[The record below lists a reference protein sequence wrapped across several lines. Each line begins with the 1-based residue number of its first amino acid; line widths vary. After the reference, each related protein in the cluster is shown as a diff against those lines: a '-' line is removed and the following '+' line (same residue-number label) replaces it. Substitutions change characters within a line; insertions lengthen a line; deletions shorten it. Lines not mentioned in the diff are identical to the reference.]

1 MKKSNLIY
9 GLIYIILAGIFL
21 YVAITFDNN
30 KMSGIF
36 YGMTGALGGNGI
48 FIIIRYFYW
57 RKNKEKYQEKL
68 EIKGIEQNDELKQK
82 LRDKAGKYT
91 YRIGMFIIALSIMVY
106 SVLGVLNIMDT
117 EHIVIYLGVYL
128 LSQVFIGVIV
138 FNHLLKKY
146 D

>member
-1 MKKSNLIY
+1 
-9 GLIYIILAGIFL
+9 
-21 YVAITFDNN
+21 
-30 KMSGIF
+30 
-36 YGMTGALGGNGI
+36 
-48 FIIIRYFYW
+48 
-57 RKNKEKYQEKL
+57 
-68 EIKGIEQNDELKQK
+68 
-82 LRDKAGKYT
+82 
-91 YRIGMFIIALSIMVY
+91 MFIIALSIMVY

>member
-9 GLIYIILAGIFL
+9 GLIYTILAGISL
-21 YVAITFDNN
+21 YLAIAFDN

-48 FIIIRYFYW
+48 FIMIRYFYW
-57 RKNKEKYQEKL
+57 QKNKEKYQEKL
-68 EIKGIEQNDELKQK
+68 EIEEIEQNDELKQK

-91 YRIGMFIIALSIMVY
+91 YWIGMLIIALSIMVY
-106 SVLGVLNIMDT
+106 SVLGGLNIMDT
-117 EHIVIYLGVYL
+117 EHIIIYLGAYL
-128 LSQVFIGVIV
+128 ISLVFIGVIV

>member
-9 GLIYIILAGIFL
+9 GLIYSILAGISL
-21 YVAITFDNN
+21 YVAIFFDN

-36 YGMTGALGGNGI
+36 YGMTGAFGCSGI
-48 FIIIRYFYW
+48 ATVIRYLYW
-57 RKNKEKYQEKL
+57 RKNKEKL

-106 SVLGVLNIMDT
+106 SVLGILNIMDT
-117 EHIVIYLGVYL
+117 EHIVVYLGVYL